1 MMKFMSNM
9 LILKMGLSMSKI
21 LTLQNTRE
29 TAHTIR
35 KLHLIKEKRYLEDV
49 SLTHKQ
55 AIPFTRFCGGVGR
68 TAQAKNRH
76 SNEQGRWPVKSA
88 KFILDLL
95 KNAESNAEVKGLDV
109 DALFISH
116 IQVNQDQ
123 DGYTF
128 KQWEQFAAKKG
139 INKVNKEN
147 LVFDEQT
154 GTWKRRHGYDCF
166 NDDNDIPI
174 IEAKSTDEP
183 GTDPFTERRKEK
195 KGRVEKQE
203 KNRLHNLKQANKV
216 GALPSHIQL
225 AATSLPIT
233 GTKSMPKKVSKDELQ
248 NVVGLAATATATASG
263 GKFNKKLPGEKP
275 PKHEKKYRKF
285 LPAAE
290 GSGMGAM
297 EKQQTEKVLSKL
309 VSKHSH
315 EILNVEKAVNMYNMK
330 KEKSQRRGGQSSSS
344 CKGQRKGGQSSSSGK
359 FKPNKKP
366 FKKTSSKAYM
376 SSPCHIELILSEKEE
391 SVKKEVATGERLPL
405 AVKELGTCISCLHMA
420 HGVNIRVSIQSFQ
433 QSLFSWL
440 TIFTSKMDIVHTF
453 SRVAIHFVPIQI
465 SSTASMSLIW
475 K

>member
-1 MMKFMSNM
+1 MF
-9 LILKMGLSMSKI
+9 
-21 LTLQNTRE
+21 
-29 TAHTIR
+29 
-35 KLHLIKEKRYLEDV
+35 
-49 SLTHKQ
+49 
-55 AIPFTRFCGGVGR
+55 
-68 TAQAKNRH
+68 
-76 SNEQGRWPVKSA
+76 
-88 KFILDLL
+88 
-95 KNAESNAEVKGLDV
+95 
-109 DALFISH
+109 LFLFGF
-116 IQVNQDQ
+116 QLPKPRPP
-123 DGYTF
+123 T
-128 KQWEQFAAKKG
+128 KWEQFAEKKG
-139 INKVNKEN
+139 INKVNKEK

-154 GTWKRRHGYDCF
+154 GTWKRRHGYDRV

-248 NVVGLAATATATASG
+248 NVAGLAATATASG
-263 GKFNKKLPGEKP
+263 GKFDKKLPGEKP

-344 CKGQRKGGQSSSSGK
+344 GKGQRKGGQSSSSGK

-366 FKKTSSKAYM
+366 FKKTSSKGP
-376 SSPCHIELILSEKEE
+376 SNKG
-391 SVKKEVATGERLPL
+391 K
-405 AVKELGTCISCLHMA
+405 
-420 HGVNIRVSIQSFQ
+420 
-433 QSLFSWL
+433 
-440 TIFTSKMDIVHTF
+440 SK
-453 SRVAIHFVPIQI
+453 
-465 SSTASMSLIW
+465 
-475 K
+475 